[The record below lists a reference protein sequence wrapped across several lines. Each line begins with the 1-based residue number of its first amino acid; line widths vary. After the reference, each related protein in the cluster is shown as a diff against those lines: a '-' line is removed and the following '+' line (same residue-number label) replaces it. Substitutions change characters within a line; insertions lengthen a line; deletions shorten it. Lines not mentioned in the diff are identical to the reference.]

1 MKPSQSRSTRQLLD
15 FKGQVFRQYFVV
27 AKTSKGLA
35 KAGPFLLL
43 VQNFLRYAE
52 CMAIEL
58 IRDNRFGAFF
68 WTQFLGAFNDNLLK
82 FAVTLAVTYNDALR
96 GSFSPGLLINLI
108 AALFILP
115 FVIFSATSG
124 QLADKFDKTKVMR
137 LAKWLEPPIVLIT
150 AAGFLFNS
158 VELLILGVFLLGTQS
173 AFFGPAKYAYLP
185 EQLKSSELVMGNALV
200 ESATFMAILLGTIA
214 AGSLMSQEAGDVA
227 VYIVCGFGFL
237 VALLGVYQAQRMPLT
252 PSHSPDLEVN
262 WNLFTETWRNVS
274 FATKLPKVWP
284 ALLGISWLWFVG
296 ATYLTQF
303 PLLSKTLLNA
313 SPGVATVLLFAFTV
327 GLGIGAF
334 LCEKWSRKRIE
345 MGLVLWGLV
354 VMILAG
360 VLLHGVLVT
369 YQTNPD
375 QQTVVEFFSQLNN
388 LAVLGLFVLISV
400 GVGLYS
406 VPLYATMQ
414 AFAPK
419 ESRSRVVS
427 ANNIINS
434 FFMVVSA
441 GFAIAILLAMKGE
454 VLWVFTAVT
463 AINVVVLGLWLFKQP
478 YVVLRAQLLLKVP
491 GKQLPRI
498 ENMDHL
504 GDSGGNLIVFPTLL
518 HENYLQ
524 RMAGLPIEMTV
535 VLSGR
540 LKQSRFVNR
549 LRKHGFVLEF
559 SKLSEIDTQKELIK
573 AIASHIQQGR
583 SIAIDKPMFELLRK
597 QYRLDDMPGVL
608 AKKGVVMNVL
618 EFMEEQVQQKVQK
631 SAISQTVWRLNKRE
645 ALTASG
651 V

>member
-1 MKPSQSRSTRQLLD
+1 MLQHYDRCQHLFQLLGRD
-15 FKGQVFRQYFVV
+15 RQSGLDVV
-27 AKTSKGLA
+27 G
-35 KAGPFLLL
+35 
-43 VQNFLRYAE
+43 
-52 CMAIEL
+52 
-58 IRDNRFGAFF
+58 
-68 WTQFLGAFNDNLLK
+68 
-82 FAVTLAVTYNDALR
+82 R
-96 GSFSPGLLINLI
+96 GRIP
-108 AALFILP
+108 
-115 FVIFSATSG
+115 
-124 QLADKFDKTKVMR
+124 R
-137 LAKWLEPPIVLIT
+137 LAAVVL
-150 AAGFLFNS
+150 
-158 VELLILGVFLLGTQS
+158 VELLFV
-173 AFFGPAKYAYLP
+173 
-185 EQLKSSELVMGNALV
+185 
-200 ESATFMAILLGTIA
+200 
-214 AGSLMSQEAGDVA
+214 
-227 VYIVCGFGFL
+227 

-252 PSHSPDLEVN
+252 PSHSPDLKVN

-274 FATKLPKVWP
+274 FATNLPKVWP

-345 MGLVLWGLV
+345 MGLVLWGLL

-360 VLLHGVLVT
+360 VLLHGVLVA

-441 GFAIAILLAMKGE
+441 GFAIAILLAMKGQ
-454 VLWVFTAVT
+454 VMWVFSAVT
-463 AINVVVLGLWLFKQP
+463 AINLLVLALWVFKQP
-478 YVVLRAQLLLKVP
+478 YVVLRAQLLFKVP
-491 GKQLPRI
+491 GRHLPHI
-498 ENMDHL
+498 ENLDHL
-504 GDSGGNLIVFPTLL
+504 GEDGGKLIVFPTLL
-518 HENYLQ
+518 HDNFLQ
-524 RMAGLPIEMTV
+524 RMAALPMEMTA

-540 LKQSRFVNR
+540 LKPSRFANR
-549 LRKHGFVLEF
+549 LRKHGFILEF
-559 SKLSEIDTQKELIK
+559 NKLSEIDTQKELIK

-608 AKKGVVMNVL
+608 AKKGVTMNVL
-618 EFMEEQVQQKVQK
+618 EFSEESHPKNLSNQE
-631 SAISQTVWRLNKRE
+631 ISQTVWRLTKKI
-645 ALTASG
+645 G
-651 V
+651 

>member
-1 MKPSQSRSTRQLLD
+1 
-15 FKGQVFRQYFVV
+15 
-27 AKTSKGLA
+27 
-35 KAGPFLLL
+35 
-43 VQNFLRYAE
+43 LRYAQR
-52 CMAIEL
+52 MAIQL
-58 IRDNRFGAFF
+58 IRDKRFGAFF

-82 FAVTLAVTYNDALR
+82 FAVTLAVTYNDSLR

-115 FVIFSATSG
+115 FALFSATSG

-137 LAKWLEPPIVLIT
+137 LAKWLEPPIVVVT
-150 AAGFLFNS
+150 ALGFLLNS

-185 EQLKSSELVMGNALV
+185 EQLKSSELVMANALV

-214 AGSLMSQEAGDVA
+214 AGSLMSQEVGNVA

-237 VALLGVYQAQRMPLT
+237 VALMGVYQARQMPLT
-252 PSHSPDLEVN
+252 PSHSPDLKVN
-262 WNLFTETWRNVS
+262 WNLFTETWRNVR
-274 FATKLPKVWP
+274 FAANLSKVWP

-345 MGLVLWGLV
+345 MGLVLCGLV
-354 VMILAG
+354 AMIIAG
-360 VLLHGVLVT
+360 VLLHFVLHA
-369 YQTNPD
+369 YQTSAS
-375 QQTVVEFFSQLNN
+375 QQTVAVFFSQTSN
-388 LAVLGLFVLISV
+388 LAVLGLFVLISI

-441 GFAIAILLAMKGE
+441 GFAIAILLAMKGQ
-454 VLWVFTAVT
+454 VMWVFSAVT
-463 AINVVVLGLWLFKQP
+463 AINVVVLLLWVIKQP
-478 YVVLRAQLLLKVP
+478 YVVLRAQLLFKVP
-491 GKQLPRI
+491 SRYLPRI
-498 ENMDHL
+498 ENLDHL
-504 GDSGGNLIVFPTLL
+504 GEPGGNLIVFPTLL
-518 HENYLQ
+518 HENYLL
-524 RMAGLPIEMTV
+524 RMAGLPLEMTV

-540 LKQSRFVNR
+540 LKPSRFVNS

-559 SKLSEIDTQKELIK
+559 SKLSEIDTQKELIR
-573 AIASHIQQGR
+573 AIAAHIQQGK

-597 QYRLDDMPGVL
+597 QYRLDEMPGVL

-618 EFMEEQVQQKVQK
+618 EFMEEKAQENFE
-631 SAISQTVWRLNKRE
+631 SAAISQTIWRLNKRDVV
-645 ALTASG
+645 TASG

>member
-1 MKPSQSRSTRQLLD
+1 
-15 FKGQVFRQYFVV
+15 
-27 AKTSKGLA
+27 
-35 KAGPFLLL
+35 
-43 VQNFLRYAE
+43 
-52 CMAIEL
+52 MAIQL
-58 IRDNRFGAFF
+58 IQDNRFGAFF

-82 FAVTLAVTYNDALR
+82 FAVILAVTYNDELR

-108 AALFILP
+108 SALFIFP

-124 QLADKFDKTKVMR
+124 QLADKYDKTKVMR

-150 AAGFLFNS
+150 ALGFLLNS
-158 VELLILGVFLLGTQS
+158 VELLMLGVFLLGTQS

-185 EQLKSSELVMGNALV
+185 EHVKPGELVMANALV
-200 ESATFMAILLGTIA
+200 ESATFAAILLGTIA
-214 AGSLMSQEAGDVA
+214 AGSLMSQNASNTV
-227 VYIVCGFGFL
+227 VYVVCGVGFV
-237 VALLGVYQAQRMPLT
+237 VALLGVYKAQCMPLT
-252 PSHSPDLEVN
+252 PSHCPELKVN
-262 WNLFTETWRNVS
+262 LNLLSETWRNIG
-274 FATKLPKVWP
+274 FAARLPVVWP

-327 GLGIGAF
+327 GLGAGAF

-345 MGLVLWGLV
+345 MGLVLCGLV

-360 VLLHGVLVT
+360 GLLHFVLIA
-369 YQTNPD
+369 YQASVV
-375 QQTVVEFFSQLNN
+375 QQTVFDFFSQINN
-388 LAVLGLFVLISV
+388 LALLLLFILISL

-419 ESRSRVVS
+419 ESRARVVS

-434 FFMVVSA
+434 FFMVISA
-441 GFAIAILLAMKGE
+441 GFAIAILLATKGQ

-463 AINVVVLGLWLFKQP
+463 LVNVVVLGLWVVKQP
-478 YVVLRAQLLLKVP
+478 YVVLRAQLLFKVP
-491 GKQLPRI
+491 GQYLPHI
-498 ENMDHL
+498 ENLDYL
-504 GDSGGNLIVFPTLL
+504 GEKGSNLIVFPTLL

-524 RMAGLPIEMTV
+524 RMAALPLEMTV

-540 LKQSRFVNR
+540 LKPSRFVNR

-559 SKLSEIDTQKELIK
+559 NKLSEIDTQKELIK
-573 AIASHIQQGR
+573 AIAAYIQKGK
-583 SIAIDKPMFELLRK
+583 SIAVDKPMFELLRQ
-597 QYRLDDMPGVL
+597 QYRLDDMPVVL
-608 AKKGVVMNVL
+608 AKKGVEMNVL
-618 EFMEEQVQQKVQK
+618 EFSEQSIEKNG
-631 SAISQTVWRLNKRE
+631 ARRHTSQTVWRLNKRDP
-645 ALTASG
+645 LITSG

>member
-1 MKPSQSRSTRQLLD
+1 MLL
-15 FKGQVFRQYFVV
+15 
-27 AKTSKGLA
+27 AT
-35 KAGPFLLL
+35 
-43 VQNFLRYAE
+43 NILRYAQ
-52 CMAIEL
+52 CMAIQL

-115 FVIFSATSG
+115 FVLFSATSG
-124 QLADKFDKTKVMR
+124 QLADKYDKTKVMR

-150 AAGFLFNS
+150 AVGFLFNS

-185 EQLKSSELVMGNALV
+185 EHMKSSELVMANALV
-200 ESATFMAILLGTIA
+200 ESATFVAILLGTIA
-214 AGSLMSQEAGDVA
+214 AGSLMSQGAGNAV
-227 VYIVCGFGFL
+227 VYIVCSFGFL

-252 PSHSPDLEVN
+252 PSHCADLRVN
-262 WNLFTETWRNVS
+262 WNLFTETWRNVR
-274 FATKLPKVWP
+274 FATQLPTVWP

-313 SPGVATVLLFAFTV
+313 SSGVATVLLFAFTV

-334 LCEKWSRKRIE
+334 LCERWSRKRIE
-345 MGLVLWGLV
+345 MGLVVCGLM

-360 VLLHGVLVT
+360 MLLHVVLVA
-369 YQTNPD
+369 YQTSAD
-375 QQTVVEFFSQLNN
+375 QQTVFVFFSQLNN

-441 GFAIAILLAMKGE
+441 GFAIAILLAMKGQ
-454 VLWVFTAVT
+454 VLWVFAAVT
-463 AINVVVLGLWLFKQP
+463 IINVVVLGLWVVKQP
-478 YVVLRAQLLLKVP
+478 YVVLRAQLLFKVP
-491 GKQLPRI
+491 GKYVPHI
-498 ENMDHL
+498 ENLDHL
-504 GDSGGNLIVFPTLL
+504 GEKGGNLIVFPTLL
-518 HENYLQ
+518 HENYLL
-524 RMAGLPIEMTV
+524 RMAALPFEMTV

-540 LKQSRFVNR
+540 LKPSRFVNR

-559 SKLSEIDTQKELIK
+559 NKLSEIDTQKELIK

-618 EFMEEQVQQKVQK
+618 EFSEENAKENFTRRE
-631 SAISQTVWRLNKRE
+631 ISQTVWRLTKRE
-645 ALTASG
+645 ALTISG

>member
-1 MKPSQSRSTRQLLD
+1 
-15 FKGQVFRQYFVV
+15 
-27 AKTSKGLA
+27 
-35 KAGPFLLL
+35 
-43 VQNFLRYAE
+43 
-52 CMAIEL
+52 MAIEL

-150 AAGFLFNS
+150 AAGFLLNS

-252 PSHSPDLEVN
+252 PSHSPDLKVN

-274 FATKLPKVWP
+274 FATNLPKVWP

-313 SPGVATVLLFAFTV
+313 SSGVATVLLFAFTV

-360 VLLHGVLVT
+360 VLLHGVLVA

-414 AFAPK
+414 AFAPR

>member
-1 MKPSQSRSTRQLLD
+1 
-15 FKGQVFRQYFVV
+15 
-27 AKTSKGLA
+27 
-35 KAGPFLLL
+35 
-43 VQNFLRYAE
+43 
-52 CMAIEL
+52 MAIQL

-115 FVIFSATSG
+115 FVLFSATSG

-150 AAGFLFNS
+150 ALGFLLNS
-158 VELLILGVFLLGTQS
+158 VELLVLGVFLLGTQS

-185 EQLKSSELVMGNALV
+185 EQLKSSELVMANALV

-214 AGSLMSQEAGDVA
+214 AGSLMSQDAENTV

-252 PSHSPDLEVN
+252 PSRVPDLKVN
-262 WNLFTETWRNVS
+262 WNLFSETWRNVR
-274 FATKLPKVWP
+274 FATRLPAVWP

-313 SPGVATVLLFAFTV
+313 SAGVATVLLFAFTV

-345 MGLVLWGLV
+345 MGLVVWGLV

-360 VLLHGVLVT
+360 LLLHVVLLN
-369 YQTNPD
+369 YQTSQN
-375 QQTVVEFFSQLNN
+375 QQTVIEFFSQADN
-388 LAVLGLFVLISV
+388 LAVLGLFVLISI

-406 VPLYATMQ
+406 VPLYSTMQ
-414 AFAPK
+414 AFAPRQ
-419 ESRSRVVS
+419 SRSRVVS

-441 GFAIAILLAMKGE
+441 GFAIAILLAMKGQ
-454 VLWVFTAVT
+454 VLWVFSAVT
-463 AINVVVLGLWLFKQP
+463 AINLLVLALWVFKQP
-478 YVVLRAQLLLKVP
+478 YVVLRAQLLFKVP
-491 GKQLPRI
+491 GRHLPHI
-498 ENMDHL
+498 ENLDHL
-504 GDSGGNLIVFPTLL
+504 GEAGGKLIVFPTLL
-518 HENYLQ
+518 HENFLQ
-524 RMAGLPIEMTV
+524 RMAALPLEMTM

-540 LKQSRFVNR
+540 LKPSRFVNH
-549 LRKHGFVLEF
+549 LRKHDFILEF
-559 SKLSEIDTQKELIK
+559 NKLSEIDTQKELIK

-583 SIAIDKPMFELLRK
+583 CIAIDKPMFELLRK

-608 AKKGVVMNVL
+608 AKKGITMNVL
-618 EFMEEQVQQKVQK
+618 EFFEESHPKN
-631 SAISQTVWRLNKRE
+631 STHSEISQTVWRLSRK
-645 ALTASG
+645 G
-651 V
+651 G

>member
-1 MKPSQSRSTRQLLD
+1 M
-15 FKGQVFRQYFVV
+15 
-27 AKTSKGLA
+27 
-35 KAGPFLLL
+35 
-43 VQNFLRYAE
+43 RYAQR
-52 CMAIEL
+52 MAIQL
-58 IRDNRFGAFF
+58 IRDKRFGAFF

-82 FAVTLAVTYNDALR
+82 FAVTLAVTYNDSLR

-115 FVIFSATSG
+115 FALFSATSG

-137 LAKWLEPPIVLIT
+137 LAKWLEPPIVVVT
-150 AAGFLFNS
+150 ALGFLLNS

-185 EQLKSSELVMGNALV
+185 EQLKSSELVMANALV

-214 AGSLMSQEAGDVA
+214 AGSLMSQEVGNVA
-227 VYIVCGFGFL
+227 VYIICGFGFL
-237 VALLGVYQAQRMPLT
+237 VALMGVYQARQMPLT
-252 PSHSPDLEVN
+252 PSHSPDLKVN
-262 WNLFTETWRNVS
+262 WNLFTETWRNVR
-274 FATKLPKVWP
+274 FAANLSKVWP

-345 MGLVLWGLV
+345 MGLVLCGLV
-354 VMILAG
+354 AMIIAG
-360 VLLHGVLVT
+360 VLLHFVLHA
-369 YQTNPD
+369 YQTSAS
-375 QQTVVEFFSQLNN
+375 QQTVAVFFSQTSN
-388 LAVLGLFVLISV
+388 LAVLGLFVLISI

-441 GFAIAILLAMKGE
+441 GFAIAILLAMKGQ
-454 VLWVFTAVT
+454 VMWVFSAVT
-463 AINVVVLGLWLFKQP
+463 AINVVVLLLWVIKQP
-478 YVVLRAQLLLKVP
+478 YVVLRAQLLFKVP
-491 GKQLPRI
+491 SRYLPRI
-498 ENMDHL
+498 ENLDHL
-504 GDSGGNLIVFPTLL
+504 GEPGGNLIVFPTLL
-518 HENYLQ
+518 HENYLL
-524 RMAGLPIEMTV
+524 RMAGLPLEMTV

-540 LKQSRFVNR
+540 LKPSRFVNS

-559 SKLSEIDTQKELIK
+559 SKLSEIDTQKELIR
-573 AIASHIQQGR
+573 AIAAHIQQGK

-597 QYRLDDMPGVL
+597 QYRLDEMPGVL

-618 EFMEEQVQQKVQK
+618 EFMEEKAQENFE
-631 SAISQTVWRLNKRE
+631 SAAISQTIWRLNKRDVV
-645 ALTASG
+645 TASG

>member
-1 MKPSQSRSTRQLLD
+1 MLLA
-15 FKGQVFRQYFVV
+15 R
-27 AKTSKGLA
+27 
-35 KAGPFLLL
+35 
-43 VQNFLRYAE
+43 NILRYAKS
-52 CMAIEL
+52 MAIQL

-137 LAKWLEPPIVLIT
+137 LAKWLEPPIVVIT
-150 AAGFLFNS
+150 ASGFLLNS
-158 VELLILGVFLLGTQS
+158 VELLVLAVFLLGTQS

-185 EQLKSSELVMGNALV
+185 EQLKSSELVMANALV

-214 AGSLMSQEAGDVA
+214 AGSLMSQDPGNA
-227 VYIVCGFGFL
+227 VVYVVCGFGFL
-237 VALLGVYQAQRMPLT
+237 VALLGVYQSQRMPLT
-252 PSHSPDLEVN
+252 PSHSPDLKVN
-262 WNLFTETWRNVS
+262 WNLFTETWRNVR
-274 FATKLPKVWP
+274 FATSLPKVWP

-345 MGLVLWGLV
+345 MGLVLCGLA
-354 VMILAG
+354 VMIVAG
-360 VLLHGVLVT
+360 VLLHFVLHA
-369 YQTNPD
+369 YQTSAN
-375 QQTVVEFFSQLNN
+375 QQTVFVFFSQFNN
-388 LAVLGLFVLISV
+388 LAVLGLFVLISI

-414 AFAPK
+414 AFAPR

-441 GFAIAILLAMKGE
+441 GFAIAILLATQGAVM
-454 VLWVFTAVT
+454 WVFTAVT
-463 AINVVVLGLWLFKQP
+463 AINIVVLGLWILKQP
-478 YVVLRAQLLLKVP
+478 YVLLRTQLLFKVP
-491 GKQLPRI
+491 SKHLPRV
-498 ENMDHL
+498 ENLEHL
-504 GDSGGNLIVFPTLL
+504 GEPGGNLIVFPTLL
-518 HENYLQ
+518 HENYLL
-524 RMAGLPIEMTV
+524 RMAGLPMEMTV

-540 LKQSRFVNR
+540 LKPSRFVNSM
-549 LRKHGFVLEF
+549 RKHGFVLEF
-559 SKLSEIDTQKELIK
+559 NKLSEMDTQKELIK
-573 AIASHIQQGR
+573 AIALHIQNGK

-608 AKKGVVMNVL
+608 AKKGVLMNVL
-618 EFMEEQVQQKVQK
+618 EFSEETSHENLKK
-631 SAISQTVWRLNKRE
+631 SEFSPAVWRLNKKE
-645 ALTASG
+645 VLTGSG

>member
-1 MKPSQSRSTRQLLD
+1 M
-15 FKGQVFRQYFVV
+15 
-27 AKTSKGLA
+27 
-35 KAGPFLLL
+35 
-43 VQNFLRYAE
+43 RYAQR
-52 CMAIEL
+52 MAIQL
-58 IRDNRFGAFF
+58 IRDKRFGAFF

-82 FAVTLAVTYNDALR
+82 FAVTLAVTYNDSLR

-115 FVIFSATSG
+115 FALFSATSG

-137 LAKWLEPPIVLIT
+137 LAKWLEPPIVVVT
-150 AAGFLFNS
+150 ALGFLLNS

-185 EQLKSSELVMGNALV
+185 EQLKSSELVMANALV

-214 AGSLMSQEAGDVA
+214 AGSLMSQEVGNVA

-237 VALLGVYQAQRMPLT
+237 VALMGVYQARQMPLT
-252 PSHSPDLEVN
+252 PSHSPDLKVN
-262 WNLFTETWRNVS
+262 WNLFTETWRNVR
-274 FATKLPKVWP
+274 FAANLSKVWP

-345 MGLVLWGLV
+345 MGLVLCGLV
-354 VMILAG
+354 AMIIAG
-360 VLLHGVLVT
+360 VLLHFVLHA
-369 YQTNPD
+369 YQTSAS
-375 QQTVVEFFSQLNN
+375 QQTVAVFFSQTSN
-388 LAVLGLFVLISV
+388 LAVLGLFVLISI

-441 GFAIAILLAMKGE
+441 GFAIAILLAMKGQ
-454 VLWVFTAVT
+454 VMWVFSAVT
-463 AINVVVLGLWLFKQP
+463 AINVVVLLLWVIKQP
-478 YVVLRAQLLLKVP
+478 YVVLRAQLLFKVP
-491 GKQLPRI
+491 SRYLPRI
-498 ENMDHL
+498 ENLDHL
-504 GDSGGNLIVFPTLL
+504 GEPGGNLIVFPTLL
-518 HENYLQ
+518 HENYLL
-524 RMAGLPIEMTV
+524 RMAGLPLEMTV

-540 LKQSRFVNR
+540 LKPSRFVNS

-559 SKLSEIDTQKELIK
+559 SKLSEIDTQKELIR
-573 AIASHIQQGR
+573 AIAAHIQQGK

-597 QYRLDDMPGVL
+597 QYRLDEMPGVL

-618 EFMEEQVQQKVQK
+618 EFMEEKAQENFE
-631 SAISQTVWRLNKRE
+631 SAAISQTIWRLNKRDVV
-645 ALTASG
+645 TASG

>member
-1 MKPSQSRSTRQLLD
+1 
-15 FKGQVFRQYFVV
+15 
-27 AKTSKGLA
+27 
-35 KAGPFLLL
+35 
-43 VQNFLRYAE
+43 
-52 CMAIEL
+52 MAIQL

-115 FVIFSATSG
+115 FVLFSATSG

-137 LAKWLEPPIVLIT
+137 LAKWLEPPIVIIT
-150 AAGFLFNS
+150 AVGFLLNS
-158 VELLILGVFLLGTQS
+158 VELLVLAVFLLGTQS

-214 AGSLMSQEAGDVA
+214 AGSLMSQDAGNA
-227 VYIVCGFGFL
+227 VVYVVCGFGLL
-237 VALLGVYQAQRMPLT
+237 VALLGVYQSQRMPLT
-252 PSHSPDLEVN
+252 PSHSPDLKVN
-262 WNLFTETWRNVS
+262 WNLFTETWRNVR
-274 FATKLPKVWP
+274 FATNLPKVWP

-303 PLLSKTLLNA
+303 PLLSKTLFNA

-345 MGLVLWGLV
+345 MGLVLCGLF
-354 VMILAG
+354 VMIVAG
-360 VLLHGVLVT
+360 VLLHFVLHA
-369 YQTNPD
+369 YQTSTS
-375 QQTVVEFFSQLNN
+375 QQTVFAFFSQADN
-388 LAVLGLFVLISV
+388 LAVLGLFVLISI

-441 GFAIAILLAMKGE
+441 GFAVAILLAIKGQ
-454 VLWVFTAVT
+454 VMWVFTAVT
-463 AINVVVLGLWLFKQP
+463 AINVVVFVLWVVKQP
-478 YVVLRAQLLLKVP
+478 YVVLRAQLLFMVP
-491 GKQLPRI
+491 ARNLPRI
-498 ENMDHL
+498 ENLEHL
-504 GDSGGNLIVFPTLL
+504 GEPGGNLIVFPTLL
-518 HENYLQ
+518 HENYLL
-524 RMAGLPIEMTV
+524 RMAGLPMEMTM

-540 LKQSRFVNR
+540 LKASRFVNR
-549 LRKHGFVLEF
+549 LRKNDFVLEF
-559 SKLSEIDTQKELIK
+559 SKLSENDTQKELIK
-573 AIASHIQQGR
+573 AIASHIQQGK

-618 EFMEEQVQQKVQK
+618 EFSEESGSEGLKK
-631 SAISQTVWRLNKRE
+631 SEISPAVWRLNKKE
-645 ALTASG
+645 VLTASG

>member
-1 MKPSQSRSTRQLLD
+1 
-15 FKGQVFRQYFVV
+15 
-27 AKTSKGLA
+27 
-35 KAGPFLLL
+35 
-43 VQNFLRYAE
+43 
-52 CMAIEL
+52 MAIQL
-58 IRDNRFGAFF
+58 IRDRRFGAFF

-96 GSFSPGLLINLI
+96 GSFSPGLLINVI
-108 AALFILP
+108 SALFILP

-124 QLADKFDKTKVMR
+124 QLADKFDKTRVMR
-137 LAKWLEPPIVLIT
+137 LAKWLEPPIVLVT
-150 AAGFLFNS
+150 AAGFLLNS

-185 EQLKSSELVMGNALV
+185 EHIKSSELVMANALV

-214 AGSLMSQEAGDVA
+214 AGSLMSQEAGPTV

-237 VALLGVYQAQRMPLT
+237 VALLGVWQAQRMPLT
-252 PSHSPDLEVN
+252 PPHSPDLQVN
-262 WNLFTETWRNVS
+262 WNLFTETWRNVR
-274 FATKLPKVWP
+274 FATRLSAVWP

-345 MGLVLWGLV
+345 MGLVVCGLV
-354 VMILAG
+354 VMIVAG
-360 VLLHGVLVT
+360 ALLHLVLLT
-369 YQTNPD
+369 YQSSAG
-375 QQTVVEFFSQLNN
+375 QQTLLVFFSQPTN

-427 ANNIINS
+427 ANNIVNS

-441 GFAIAILLAMKGE
+441 GFAIAILLPMKGQ
-454 VLWVFTAVT
+454 VMWVFTAVT
-463 AINVVVLGLWLFKQP
+463 VINVLVLLLWIKKQP
-478 YVVLRAQLLLKVP
+478 YVVLRAMLLFKVP
-491 GKQLPRI
+491 GKQIPLI
-498 ENMDHL
+498 ENVSDHFNAE
-504 GDSGGNLIVFPTLL
+504 GGNLIVFPTLL
-518 HENYLQ
+518 HENYLL
-524 RMAGLPIEMTV
+524 RLAGLPMEMTV
-535 VLSGR
+535 VLSGK
-540 LKQSRFVNR
+540 LKTSWFVNY
-549 LRKHGFVLEF
+549 LRRHDFVQEF
-559 SKLSEIDTQKELIK
+559 SKLSEVESQKEFIK
-573 AIASHIQQGR
+573 NIALHIQQGK
-583 SIAIDKPMFELLRK
+583 SIAIDRPMFELLREH
-597 QYRLDDMPGVL
+597 YRLDDMPGVL
-608 AKKGVVMNVL
+608 LKKGFIMNVL
-618 EFMEEQVQQKVQK
+618 ELTEEKAA
-631 SAISQTVWRLNKRE
+631 SSTWRLTKRKF
-645 ALTASG
+645 LPASG

>member
-1 MKPSQSRSTRQLLD
+1 
-15 FKGQVFRQYFVV
+15 
-27 AKTSKGLA
+27 
-35 KAGPFLLL
+35 
-43 VQNFLRYAE
+43 
-52 CMAIEL
+52 MAIEM
-58 IRDNRFGAFF
+58 IRDKRFGAFF

-137 LAKWLEPPIVLIT
+137 MAKWLEPPIVVIT
-150 AAGFLFNS
+150 ALGFLLNS
-158 VELLILGVFLLGTQS
+158 VELLVLAVFLLGTQS

-185 EQLKSSELVMGNALV
+185 EHMKSSELVMANALV
-200 ESATFMAILLGTIA
+200 ETATFMAILLGTIA
-214 AGSLMSQEAGDVA
+214 AGSLMSQDAGNTV
-227 VYIVCGFGFL
+227 VYVVCGFGFL
-237 VALLGVYQAQRMPLT
+237 VALLGVYQSQRMPLT
-252 PSHSPDLEVN
+252 PSHSPDLKVN
-262 WNLFTETWRNVS
+262 WNLFTETWRNVR
-274 FATKLPKVWP
+274 FATGLPKVWP

-345 MGLVLWGLV
+345 MGLVLYGLL
-354 VMILAG
+354 VMIVAG
-360 VLLHGVLVT
+360 MLLHIVLRA
-369 YQTNPD
+369 YQTNSD
-375 QQTVVEFFSQLNN
+375 QQTVVVFFSQFSN
-388 LAVLGLFVLISV
+388 LAVLGLFILISI

-414 AFAPK
+414 AFAPR

-441 GFAIAILLAMKGE
+441 GFAIAILLAMGGQ
-454 VLWVFTAVT
+454 VMWVFSVVT
-463 AINVVVLGLWLFKQP
+463 AINVLVLGLWVVKQP
-478 YVVLRAQLLLKVP
+478 YVVLRARLLFKVP
-491 GKQLPRI
+491 SKYLPRI
-498 ENMDHL
+498 ENLDHL
-504 GDSGGNLIVFPTLL
+504 GDKGGNLIVFPTLL
-518 HENYLQ
+518 HENYLI
-524 RMAGLPIEMTV
+524 RMAGLPLEMTM

-540 LKQSRFVNR
+540 LKSSRFVSW
-549 LRKHGFVLEF
+549 LRKHDFVLEF
-559 SKLSEIDTQKELIK
+559 NKLSEIDTQKELIR
-573 AIASHIQQGR
+573 AIALHIEQGK

-597 QYRLDDMPGVL
+597 QYRLNEMPGVL
-608 AKKGVVMNVL
+608 AKKGIVMNVL
-618 EFMEEQVQQKVQK
+618 EFQEEKLQENFQEN
-631 SAISQTVWRLNKRE
+631 AISQTVWRLNKRVV
-645 ALTASG
+645 LPVSG

>member
-1 MKPSQSRSTRQLLD
+1 M
-15 FKGQVFRQYFVV
+15 
-27 AKTSKGLA
+27 
-35 KAGPFLLL
+35 
-43 VQNFLRYAE
+43 RYAE
-52 CMAIEL
+52 CMAIQL
-58 IRDNRFGAFF
+58 IRDKRFGAFF

-115 FVIFSATSG
+115 FVLFSATSG
-124 QLADKFDKTKVMR
+124 QLADKYDKTKVMR

-150 AAGFLFNS
+150 AVGFLLNS

-185 EQLKSSELVMGNALV
+185 EQLKSSELVMANALV

-214 AGSLMSQEAGDVA
+214 AGSLMSQEAGNVA

-237 VALLGVYQAQRMPLT
+237 VALMGVYQAQQMPLT
-252 PSHSPDLEVN
+252 PSHSPELKVN
-262 WNLFTETWRNVS
+262 WNLFTETWRNVR
-274 FATKLPKVWP
+274 FATNLPKVWP

-345 MGLVLWGLV
+345 MGLVLCGLV
-354 VMILAG
+354 VMIVAG
-360 VLLHGVLVT
+360 VLLHFVLHA
-369 YQTNPD
+369 YQTSAN
-375 QQTVVEFFSQLNN
+375 QQTVAVFFSQASN
-388 LAVLGLFVLISV
+388 LAVLGLFILISI

-414 AFAPK
+414 AFAPR

-441 GFAIAILLAMKGE
+441 GFAIAILLAMKGQ
-454 VLWVFTAVT
+454 VMWVFTAVT
-463 AINVVVLGLWLFKQP
+463 TINVVVLALWVLKQP
-478 YVVLRAQLLLKVP
+478 YVVLRARLLFKVP
-491 GKQLPRI
+491 SKYLPRI
-498 ENMDHL
+498 ENLDHL
-504 GDSGGNLIVFPTLL
+504 GEKGGNLIVFPTLL
-518 HENYLQ
+518 HENYLL
-524 RMAGLPIEMTV
+524 RMAGLPLEMTV

-540 LKQSRFVNR
+540 LKPSRFVNG

-573 AIASHIQQGR
+573 AIASHIQR
-583 SIAIDKPMFELLRK
+583 DKSIAIDKPMFELLRK
-597 QYRLDDMPGVL
+597 QYRLDEMPGVL

-618 EFMEEQVQQKVQK
+618 EFMEEK
-631 SAISQTVWRLNKRE
+631 SQENFESTAISQTIWRLNKRE
-645 ALTASG
+645 AVTASG

>member
-1 MKPSQSRSTRQLLD
+1 M
-15 FKGQVFRQYFVV
+15 
-27 AKTSKGLA
+27 KTSKGSA
-35 KAGPFLLL
+35 QAGPFLFLD
-43 VQNFLRYAE
+43 QNFLRYAQR
-52 CMAIEL
+52 MAIQL

-124 QLADKFDKTKVMR
+124 QLADKYDKTKVMR

-150 AAGFLFNS
+150 ALGFLLNS
-158 VELLILGVFLLGTQS
+158 VEMLVLGVFLLGTQS

-185 EQLKSSELVMGNALV
+185 EQLKSSELVMANALV

-214 AGSLMSQEAGDVA
+214 AGSLMSQAAGHTV
-227 VYIVCGFGFL
+227 VYIVCGFGFI

-252 PSHSPDLEVN
+252 PSHAPDLKVN
-262 WNLFTETWRNVS
+262 WNVFSETWRNVR
-274 FATKLPKVWP
+274 FATGLSAVWP

-313 SPGVATVLLFAFTV
+313 SAGVATVLLFAFTV

-345 MGLVLWGLV
+345 MGLVVWGLV

-360 VLLHGVLVT
+360 LLLHVVLLN
-369 YQTNPD
+369 YETNQN
-375 QQTVVEFFSQLNN
+375 QQTVIEFFSQFDN
-388 LAVLGLFVLISV
+388 LAVLGLFVLISI

-406 VPLYATMQ
+406 VPLYSTMQ

-419 ESRSRVVS
+419 QSRSRVVS

-441 GFAIAILLAMKGE
+441 GFAIVILLAMKGQ
-454 VLWVFTAVT
+454 VLWVFSAVT
-463 AINVVVLGLWLFKQP
+463 AINLLVLALWVFKQP
-478 YVVLRAQLLLKVP
+478 YVLLRAQLLFKVP
-491 GKQLPRI
+491 GRHLPHI
-498 ENMDHL
+498 ENLDHL
-504 GDSGGNLIVFPTLL
+504 GEDGGKLIVFPTLL
-518 HENYLQ
+518 HDNFLQ
-524 RMAGLPIEMTV
+524 RMAALPIEMTA

-540 LKQSRFVNR
+540 LKPSRFANR
-549 LRKHGFVLEF
+549 LRKHGFILEF
-559 SKLSEIDTQKELIK
+559 NKLSEIDTQKELIK

-608 AKKGVVMNVL
+608 AKKGITMNVL
-618 EFMEEQVQQKVQK
+618 EFSEESHPKNLSNQE
-631 SAISQTVWRLNKRE
+631 ISQTVWRLTKKI
-645 ALTASG
+645 G
-651 V
+651 

>member
-1 MKPSQSRSTRQLLD
+1 
-15 FKGQVFRQYFVV
+15 
-27 AKTSKGLA
+27 
-35 KAGPFLLL
+35 
-43 VQNFLRYAE
+43 
-52 CMAIEL
+52 MAIEL
-58 IRDNRFGAFF
+58 IRDHRFGAFF

-137 LAKWLEPPIVLIT
+137 LAKWLEPLIVLIT
-150 AAGFLFNS
+150 AAGFLLNS

-214 AGSLMSQEAGDVA
+214 AGSLMSQEAGNVA

-252 PSHSPDLEVN
+252 PSHSPDLKVN
-262 WNLFTETWRNVS
+262 WNLFTETWRNVR
-274 FATKLPKVWP
+274 FATLLPKVWP

-354 VMILAG
+354 VMIVAG
-360 VLLHGVLVT
+360 GLLHWVLVA

-375 QQTVVEFFSQLNN
+375 QQTVVDFFSQLNN
-388 LAVLGLFVLISV
+388 LAVLGLFVLISI

-427 ANNIINS
+427 ANNIVNS

-463 AINVVVLGLWLFKQP
+463 AINVVVLCLWLFKQP
-478 YVVLRAQLLLKVP
+478 YVVLRSQLLLMVS
-491 GKQLPRI
+491 GKRLPRI

-518 HENYLQ
+518 HENYLL

-540 LKQSRFVNR
+540 LKQSRFVSR

-559 SKLSEIDTQKELIK
+559 NKLSEIDTQKELIK
-573 AIASHIQQGR
+573 AIASNIQQGK

-597 QYRLDDMPGVL
+597 QYRLDDMPSVL
-608 AKKGVVMNVL
+608 ATKGVTMNVL
-618 EFMEEQVQQKVQK
+618 EFLEEQGQQSAEK
-631 SAISQTVWRLNKRE
+631 SALSQTVWRLNKRE
-645 ALTASG
+645 PLTASG